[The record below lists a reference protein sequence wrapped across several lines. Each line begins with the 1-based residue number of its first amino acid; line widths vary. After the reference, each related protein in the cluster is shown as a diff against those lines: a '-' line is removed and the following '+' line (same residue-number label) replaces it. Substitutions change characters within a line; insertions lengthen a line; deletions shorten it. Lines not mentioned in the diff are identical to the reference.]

1 MWCIDEIWWD
11 CAMQNWIIQSFLLSS
26 FLSTLI
32 CFIMVTYSKFSSKNS
47 VYKTDIKLY
56 GKTVLITGANSGIGL
71 ETARDLAAR
80 GARLILAVGNM
91 EKGINAAKDIVETT
105 GNNNLVVRK
114 LDLASIEEVRKFAQ
128 QVNDA
133 EEKLDI
139 LILNGNMGC
148 QVFK

>member
-1 MWCIDEIWWD
+1 VCNE
-11 CAMQNWIIQSFLLSS
+11 
-26 FLSTLI
+26 STQI
-32 CFIMVTYSKFSSKNS
+32 HNRSC
-47 VYKTDIKLY
+47 DLY
-56 GKTVLITGANSGIGL
+56 P
-71 ETARDLAAR
+71 DLYLQIPTENHPR

-139 LILNGNMGC
+139 LILNGNTG
-148 QVFK
+148 

>member
-1 MWCIDEIWWD
+1 
-11 CAMQNWIIQSFLLSS
+11 
-26 FLSTLI
+26 
-32 CFIMVTYSKFSSKNS
+32 
-47 VYKTDIKLY
+47 
-56 GKTVLITGANSGIGL
+56 
-71 ETARDLAAR
+71 
-80 GARLILAVGNM
+80 M

-139 LILNGNMGC
+139 LILNGNMG
-148 QVFK
+148 

>member
-1 MWCIDEIWWD
+1 MRRKLD
-11 CAMQNWIIQSFLLSS
+11 
-26 FLSTLI
+26 
-32 CFIMVTYSKFSSKNS
+32 FIA
-47 VYKTDIKLY
+47 L
-56 GKTVLITGANSGIGL
+56 NSGIGL

-133 EEKLDI
+133 EEKLDT
-139 LILNGNMGC
+139 LILNGNTVC
-148 QVFK
+148 QVVVYKVRLIFILKKILYFVTLA

>member
-1 MWCIDEIWWD
+1 MYNFD
-11 CAMQNWIIQSFLLSS
+11 
-26 FLSTLI
+26 
-32 CFIMVTYSKFSSKNS
+32 
-47 VYKTDIKLY
+47 
-56 GKTVLITGANSGIGL
+56 SGIGL

-139 LILNGNMGC
+139 LILNGSTVC
-148 QVFK
+148 QVFKEGIYTKLDWFLSSKKYCIL

>member
-1 MWCIDEIWWD
+1 
-11 CAMQNWIIQSFLLSS
+11 
-26 FLSTLI
+26 
-32 CFIMVTYSKFSSKNS
+32 
-47 VYKTDIKLY
+47 
-56 GKTVLITGANSGIGL
+56 
-71 ETARDLAAR
+71 
-80 GARLILAVGNM
+80 M

-139 LILNGNMGC
+139 LILNGNTSW
-148 QVFK
+148 QVFKEGIQN

>member
-1 MWCIDEIWWD
+1 MYRLICQKP
-11 CAMQNWIIQSFLLSS
+11 AH
-26 FLSTLI
+26 FLSAQMALVSTFFQM
-32 CFIMVTYSKFSSKNS
+32 FI
-47 VYKTDIKLY
+47 
-56 GKTVLITGANSGIGL
+56 VLGMYNFDSGIGL

-139 LILNGNMGC
+139 LILNGNMG
-148 QVFK
+148 